1 MSERKSS
8 TGNQQSK
15 IQCLEVLIPK
25 NFIAKG
31 GHNLHWTLSV
41 YSLENQPVR
50 KNRAIHN
57 SEIFHFMV
65 YDWNKTIKQLLED
78 HKIPYSIIQY
88 FNPKTIYS
96 DVVQDDFCLADVE
109 TDFLSALEALPDLAS
124 DMPGVMNNL
133 SVQVGTTEAHELVV
147 QERRRQALSH

>member
-1 MSERKSS
+1 MSERKNS
-8 TGNQQSK
+8 TGNQKSK

-25 NFIAKG
+25 NFVVKG
-31 GHNLHWTLSV
+31 NHNLHWTLSV

-65 YDWNKTIKQLLED
+65 YDWKRTIKQLLED

-88 FNPKTIYS
+88 FNPETIYS
-96 DVVQDDFCLADVE
+96 DAVQDDFCLTDEEV
-109 TDFLSALEALPDLAS
+109 DFLSAWESLPNVVAESPAAIDNLA
-124 DMPGVMNNL
+124 L
-133 SVQVGTTEAHELVV
+133 SVENADASELML
-147 QERRRQALSH
+147 EEKRR

>member
-1 MSERKSS
+1 MSERKNS

-25 NFIAKG
+25 NFIAEG
-31 GHNLHWTLSV
+31 SHNLHWTLSV

-50 KNRAIHN
+50 KHRAIHN

-65 YDWNKTIKQLLED
+65 YDWKKTIKQLLED

-88 FNPKTIYS
+88 FSPETVYA
-96 DVVQDDFCLADVE
+96 DVLQDDLCLADEEV
-109 TDFLSALEALPDLAS
+109 DFLSAWESLPDVTGEMPAAINKLSLQVENAVAS
-124 DMPGVMNNL
+124 
-133 SVQVGTTEAHELVV
+133 ELVL
-147 QERRRQALSH
+147 QDKRG